1 MTAKRILYIIVL
13 LMISFQSNSVSQ
25 VSGQDYFNLS
35 YSASEQQKYDSAMYF
50 ISKAIALDTTMSNA
64 YYDRGLLR
72 LSRQDL
78 LGAIDDFSKC
88 LSMDIGHGQ
97 AYNNRGYVYIMLDM
111 KTKGCKDFRVGR
123 DLGIQQSV
131 GNIEIYCKDFKE

>member
-1 MTAKRILYIIVL
+1 MLKKGIYIIGFL
-13 LMISFQSNSVSQ
+13 LLWLHGKSHAQIT
-25 VSGQDYFNLS
+25 GHDYFNLS
-35 YSASEQQKYDSAMYF
+35 YSASEQHNYDSAMYF
-50 ISKAIALDTTMSNA
+50 ISRAIALDTTMSNA
-64 YYDRGLLR
+64 YYDRGVLR
-72 LSRQDL
+72 LSKQDL

-131 GNIEIYCKDFKE
+131 GNIELYCKDFKE

>member
-1 MTAKRILYIIVL
+1 MISRRILYL
-13 LMISFQSNSVSQ
+13 LALSMVSFQGISVAQ
-25 VSGQDYFNLS
+25 VTGQDYFNLS
-35 YSASEQQKYDSAMYF
+35 YSASEQNKYDSAMYF
-50 ISKAIALDTTMSNA
+50 ISRAIALDTTMSNA

-97 AYNNRGYVYIMLDM
+97 AYNNRGYVYIMLGM
-111 KTKGCKDFRVGR
+111 QVKGCKDFRVGR

-131 GNIEIYCKDFKE
+131 GNLEIYCKEFNE

>member
-13 LMISFQSNSVSQ
+13 LMISFQSISVSQ

-35 YSASEQQKYDSAMYF
+35 YSASEQHNYDSAMYF

>member
-1 MTAKRILYIIVL
+1 MLRKLLFVLII
-13 LMISFQSNSVSQ
+13 LMICFHGKSEAQI
-25 VSGQDYFNLS
+25 SGHDYFNLS
-35 YSASEQQKYDSAMYF
+35 FSASEQHNYDSAMYF
-50 ISKAIALDTTMSNA
+50 ISRAIALDTTMSNA

-72 LSRQDL
+72 LSKHDL
-78 LGAIDDFSKC
+78 LGAVDDFSKC

-111 KTKGCKDFRVGR
+111 KAKGCKDFRVGR

-131 GNIEIYCKDFKE
+131 GNIELYCKDYKE

>member
-1 MTAKRILYIIVL
+1 MTERRILYLIVL
-13 LMISFQSNSVSQ
+13 FMVSFQSISVAQ
-25 VSGQDYFNLS
+25 VTGQDYFNLS

-50 ISKAIALDTTMSNA
+50 ISRAIALDTTMSNA

-88 LSMDIGHGQ
+88 ISMDIGHGQ
-97 AYNNRGYVYIMLDM
+97 AYNNRGYVYIMLGM
-111 KTKGCKDFRVGR
+111 QTKGCKDFRVGR

-131 GNIEIYCKDFKE
+131 GNLEIYCKEYKE